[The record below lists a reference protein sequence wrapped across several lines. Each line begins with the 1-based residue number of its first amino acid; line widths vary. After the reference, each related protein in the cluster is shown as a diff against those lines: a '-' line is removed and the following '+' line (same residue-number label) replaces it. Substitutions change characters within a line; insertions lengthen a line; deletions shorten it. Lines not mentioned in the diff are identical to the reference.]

1 MCYTLPLVSP
11 NEPSAHAT
19 SLGFSVGD
27 IVGERYQ
34 IHRLIGRG
42 GMGVVYEA
50 EHVHMK
56 KRVALKVLHTQHSL
70 DADLVQRFE
79 REAVLLGRLDHPG
92 VVTASDFG
100 QLPGGA
106 FYLVLEYVDGQRLA
120 QVIQRAGPMPP
131 GRAFRI
137 AVQINAA
144 LVAAHT
150 AGIVHRDLKPDNV
163 MLVAT
168 DDDDDFVKVLDF
180 GIAKIAGDAAE
191 SRPGITRAGTVFG
204 TPEYMAPEQARG
216 DVVDYRADLYA
227 LGMILYE
234 MLEGTSAFRSSDVV
248 AVLTAQMMDTPKP
261 LPETVPAELA
271 ALTMKLLEKSPED
284 RPESAVALAASF
296 AAVAL
301 SCGFELPTPRTSAGT
316 RLDLAGVLAASRTLP
331 TVTEQGTAARLFQLR
346 ELSLRPVAFPGSRRK
361 LPLFVP
367 VLALLGGLALGA
379 SLTLLG
385 TRSPPRNEA
394 PAVAPAAPPTDDPT
408 LLTRAELGDR
418 DALTSLRKMTERD
431 LGRSER
437 SADDLTRAQ
446 GNLVAARRFLAL
458 GRGFGVIRH
467 YPAALEFYSR
477 AVKLDSQVATN
488 PDLIASVRLML
499 EQRETV
505 EDTLTFARTYLGDV
519 GADLIY
525 DVWRDNLGQPNMTPV
540 VAKAQRL
547 VRNKDLS
554 KQASRELAV
563 ALDLE
568 RAQFCGDF
576 RDILPRAVTDAD
588 ERSLPKLRVLAAKDG
603 CGPSGRDDCF
613 VCLRKPDVPL
623 DEALRRAE
631 ARKAPTYT
639 LTPKEGADEVLE

>member
-1 MCYTLPLVSP
+1 MVSP

-19 SLGFSVGD
+19 SLGFNVGD
-27 IVGERYQ
+27 IVSERYQ
-34 IHRLIGRG
+34 IRRLIGRG

-56 KRVALKVLHTQHSL
+56 KRVALKVLHTQHTL

-100 QLPGGA
+100 QLPSGA
-106 FYLVLEYVDGQRLA
+106 FFLVLEYVDGERLA
-120 QVIQRAGPMPP
+120 QVIKRTGPMPP
-131 GRAFRI
+131 SRAFRI

-144 LVAAHT
+144 LVAAHS

-216 DVVDYRADLYA
+216 DIVDYRADLYA

-234 MLEGTSAFRSSDVV
+234 MLTGTSAFRNSDMV

-261 LPETVPAELA
+261 LPDTVPAELA

-284 RPESAVALAASF
+284 RPDSAVTLAAAF
-296 AAVAL
+296 AAVAH
-301 SCGFELPTPRTSAGT
+301 SSGFELPTPRTSAGT

-331 TVTEQGTAARLFQLR
+331 TVTEQGASRINQLR

-385 TRSPPRNEA
+385 TRASPKKKEPSVVPTTR
-394 PAVAPAAPPTDDPT
+394 PTDDPT

-418 DALTSLRKMTERD
+418 EALTSLRRLTERD
-431 LGRSER
+431 LSRSER
-437 SADDLTRAQ
+437 SEDDLTRAQ

-458 GRGFGVIRH
+458 GRGFSVIRH
-467 YPAALEFYSR
+467 YPAALEFYSK

-505 EDTLTFARTYLGDV
+505 DDALTFARTYLGEV

-547 VRNKDLS
+547 VRHKDLS

-568 RAQFCGDF
+568 RAQYCGDF

-588 ERSLPKLRVLAAKDG
+588 ERSLPKLRVLAEKSG
-603 CGPSGRDDCF
+603 CGPTGRDDCF

-623 DEALRRAE
+623 EEAIRRAE
-631 ARKAPTYT
+631 GRKAPAYT
-639 LTPKEGADEVLE
+639 LSTKDGGEAPE